1 METDVIAE
9 DAFLCITDAFKQVTG
24 RPVVFFNNGG
34 NPVEDQII
42 KGNRHGT
49 FDCLSGIAL
58 VLEHMGKFIADFTA
72 LIKGIGYV
80 VEADSAYYIVWI
92 FLQKHI
98 KTNSLSFDSHIVFKF
113 Q

>member
-9 DAFLCITDAFKQVTG
+9 DAFLGITDALKQVTG
-24 RPVVFFNNGG
+24 RTVVLFNNGG
-34 NPVEDQII
+34 NPVEIQII

-98 KTNSLSFDSHIVFKF
+98 KANSLSFDSHVVFKS

>member
-9 DAFLCITDAFKQVTG
+9 DAFVGITDAFKQVAG
-24 RPVVFFNNGG
+24 RSVVFLHNCG
-34 NPVEDQII
+34 NSVQIQI
-42 KGNRHGT
+42 VKGNRHGT

-58 VLEHMGKFIADFTA
+58 VMKYMGEFIADFTA